1 MKAEDVA
8 LSAQRSEPMDGAP
21 FATWQLP
28 GNANEQVIALG
39 QALRQIVD
47 SGYIVYDKPA
57 KRLRAVTLGDIAILR
72 RSNKSVT
79 ATALGL
85 RAAGVPAMTAQPGLL
100 ATPEAVLALAC
111 LRRLNDPGDTLAS
124 AEIISLAECSEPE
137 VWVSDRL
144 AYLAA
149 GGEGPRW
156 REAGDQPHLILSRL
170 ARLRDDMPVMAPAEA
185 LETAIAECQLPGVVL
200 RWNGSADVGRVRMA
214 NLDAIIAM
222 ARQYETVCAG
232 AKHAASVSG
241 LLLWLNEQASGEG
254 DSLALP
260 AIDAV
265 QVMTHHK
272 AKGLE
277 WPIVV
282 MMDIQ
287 GDVKDGLWNSLRA
300 GSRRP
305 ITAADPL
312 RERTLRLWPWPFGKQ
327 QKLPFKDE
335 LARTPIAQQFQK
347 IAVEEAKRVLY
358 VSMTRARDLMIF
370 AMPAKAPSGPWLET
384 LEAPWLTTPDKENRI
399 TLPSGETIPL
409 LPFPEPSEEELAE
422 TQEQLWWFP
431 DPATYQERLPRIFNP
446 SKADSPAMA
455 VAETISLGERMAI
468 GNAVDWTT
476 VGHAI
481 HAAMALAFVDLSRPI
496 ATGDVQ
502 RILSGYQ
509 LLAHISAIALTAQ
522 VSSVAEWVSK
532 QWPGCRTLPEWP
544 VEAILPMGQVLNGR
558 IDLLVD
564 AGTHWVLIDHKSNP
578 GARSSWPE
586 LANIHGGQLLAYQAA
601 LELAT
606 GKPVK
611 EIWLVLPVAGGAIRI
626 EKAAMA

>member
-1 MKAEDVA
+1 
-8 LSAQRSEPMDGAP
+8 
-21 FATWQLP
+21 
-28 GNANEQVIALG
+28 
-39 QALRQIVD
+39 
-47 SGYIVYDKPA
+47 
-57 KRLRAVTLGDIAILR
+57 
-72 RSNKSVT
+72 
-79 ATALGL
+79 
-85 RAAGVPAMTAQPGLL
+85 
-100 ATPEAVLALAC
+100 
-111 LRRLNDPGDTLAS
+111 
-124 AEIISLAECSEPE
+124 
-137 VWVSDRL
+137 
-144 AYLAA
+144 
-149 GGEGPRW
+149 
-156 REAGDQPHLILSRL
+156 
-170 ARLRDDMPVMAPAEA
+170 MAPAEA

>member
-1 MKAEDVA
+1 
-8 LSAQRSEPMDGAP
+8 
-21 FATWQLP
+21 
-28 GNANEQVIALG
+28 
-39 QALRQIVD
+39 
-47 SGYIVYDKPA
+47 
-57 KRLRAVTLGDIAILR
+57 
-72 RSNKSVT
+72 
-79 ATALGL
+79 
-85 RAAGVPAMTAQPGLL
+85 
-100 ATPEAVLALAC
+100 
-111 LRRLNDPGDTLAS
+111 
-124 AEIISLAECSEPE
+124 
-137 VWVSDRL
+137 
-144 AYLAA
+144 
-149 GGEGPRW
+149 
-156 REAGDQPHLILSRL
+156 
-170 ARLRDDMPVMAPAEA
+170 
-185 LETAIAECQLPGVVL
+185 
-200 RWNGSADVGRVRMA
+200 
-214 NLDAIIAM
+214 
-222 ARQYETVCAG
+222 
-232 AKHAASVSG
+232 VSG
-241 LLLWLNEQASGEG
+241 LLLWLNEQASGEV